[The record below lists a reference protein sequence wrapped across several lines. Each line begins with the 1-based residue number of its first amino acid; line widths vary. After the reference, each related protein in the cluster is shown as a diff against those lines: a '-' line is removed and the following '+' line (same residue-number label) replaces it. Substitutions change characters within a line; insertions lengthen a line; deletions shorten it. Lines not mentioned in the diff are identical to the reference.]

1 MHTRIMN
8 YEPTA
13 RATGYGHIFHF
24 SGDFSFRIALKVL
37 LLFLIAVRDSNVP
50 KEWSYSTSVVIRLWS
65 CSEYACHDEMR
76 RIDTSQWKY

>member
-1 MHTRIMN
+1 MHTRITN

-13 RATGYGHIFHF
+13 GATGHSHIFHF
-24 SGDFSFRIALKVL
+24 SGDFTSRIDLKVL
-37 LLFLIAVRDSNVP
+37 LLLLIAVRESNEP

-76 RIDTSQWKY
+76 RIDTSQWNY